1 MMKPNTLQKIKEEMQ
16 AQEKQD
22 YKNAL
27 KNKMK
32 DRQDAI
38 NLPKFAKTNKKDV
51 IECQICHFSTK
62 DKSTFMS
69 HIGTKKHQTGVEQ
82 QNRLQ
87 AKAQAEVYERP
98 TTHGP
103 INAKR
108 SAQQELT
115 MTVQDIKDDE
125 ETARKLKNPASALVA
140 YDEDDEEEDAPGPQ
154 LPGQESLGPQP
165 DFIEP
170 SVDEKREVIE
180 NQNRKEDNEMLIE
193 HSAGLPAGFFDRGSN
208 REEAVVREENPR
220 KIVTGEEE
228 KNIDTFKQ
236 FMEEIKKTGG
246 EDHEEILKEI
256 PKDVAEVREDEQEML
271 EKVIQNDEDAEDAQD
286 YISNLR
292 KRLAM
297 KAKAKANVMNI
308 ESTPTETSTKN
319 KKKDNKM
326 EDEDDDDTGSTWKKR
341 GLF

>member
-1 MMKPNTLQKIKEEMQ
+1 MMKPNALQKIKEEMQ

-38 NLPKFAKTNKKDV
+38 SLPKFAKTNNKNA

-62 DKSTFMS
+62 DKTTFMS
-69 HIGTKKHQTGVEQ
+69 HIGTKKHSTAVEQ

-87 AKAQAEVYERP
+87 ARAQAEVYERP

-103 INAKR
+103 INTKR

-125 ETARKLKNPASALVA
+125 ETARRLKNPASALVS
-140 YDEDDEEEDAPGPQ
+140 YDEDEDEEDAPGPQ
-154 LPGQESLGPQP
+154 LPGQEDFGPQP

-180 NQNRKEDNEMLIE
+180 IQNRKEHDDVRRDEMLIE
-193 HSAGLPAGFFDRGSN
+193 QSVGLPAGFF
-208 REEAVVREENPR
+208 
-220 KIVTGEEE
+220 
-228 KNIDTFKQ
+228 
-236 FMEEIKKTGG
+236 
-246 EDHEEILKEI
+246 
-256 PKDVAEVREDEQEML
+256 
-271 EKVIQNDEDAEDAQD
+271 
-286 YISNLR
+286 
-292 KRLAM
+292 
-297 KAKAKANVMNI
+297 
-308 ESTPTETSTKN
+308 
-319 KKKDNKM
+319 
-326 EDEDDDDTGSTWKKR
+326 
-341 GLF
+341 

>member
-1 MMKPNTLQKIKEEMQ
+1 
-16 AQEKQD
+16 
-22 YKNAL
+22 
-27 KNKMK
+27 
-32 DRQDAI
+32 
-38 NLPKFAKTNKKDV
+38 
-51 IECQICHFSTK
+51 
-62 DKSTFMS
+62 MS
-69 HIGTKKHQTGVEQ
+69 HIGTKKHSTAVEQ

-87 AKAQAEVYERP
+87 ARAQAEVYERP

-103 INAKR
+103 INTKR

-125 ETARKLKNPASALVA
+125 ETARRLKNPASALVS
-140 YDEDDEEEDAPGPQ
+140 YDEDDDEEDAPGPQ
-154 LPGQESLGPQP
+154 LPGQEDFGPQP

-180 NQNRKEDNEMLIE
+180 IQNRKEHDDVRRDEMLIE
-193 HSAGLPAGFFDRGSN
+193 QSVGLPAGFFDRGGN
-208 REEAVVREENPR
+208 REENIVREEIQRPA
-220 KIVTGEEE
+220 VPVAVEEE
-228 KNIDTFKQ
+228 KTIDTFKQ

-256 PKDVAEVREDEQEML
+256 PKDVEEVREDEQEML
-271 EKVIQNDEDAEDAQD
+271 EKVIQNDEEAEDAQD

-308 ESTPTETSTKN
+308 EPNTTETNMKN